1 MTYYLKRWQEHGH
14 DRLYVNAGRSKVG
27 WIDLKTGRATST
39 TEQGWPSPVEGMVK
53 QWLASNGLGHLQVQ
67 LAPRKRGDEVTAQ
80 EYLARRDQ
88 SRSSAQPTGDLRAES
103 SLVAWGTK
111 ASRQTDPVGQSWDL
125 AKNRPGSSAHAAART
140 HSTWWRRL
148 GRAMG
153 MRTKDQAWRIGAEGE
168 EIVAQTLRWARLRGW
183 RVLHAVPVGARGTD
197 IDHVLIGP
205 AGVITVN
212 TKHHRGKKVRVKPD
226 VVFVGEDAKKYGQ
239 VSQYEAARAAKLLT
253 AAAGR
258 RVPVRSA
265 VVIVG
270 AKSLRG
276 SRSAGV
282 EIMPKSHLLVWLL
295 FQRRVLGRAEVAQ
308 LYELARRSTTWQSG

>member
-1 MTYYLKRWQEHGH
+1 MT
-14 DRLYVNAGRSKVG
+14 
-27 WIDLKTGRATST
+27 
-39 TEQGWPSPVEGMVK
+39 
-53 QWLASNGLGHLQVQ
+53 
-67 LAPRKRGDEVTAQ
+67 
-80 EYLARRDQ
+80 RRQ
-88 SRSSAQPTGDLRAES
+88 Q
-103 SLVAWGTK
+103 
-111 ASRQTDPVGQSWDL
+111 DPVDQGWDL
-125 AKNRPGSSAHAAART
+125 AKNRPGSTAHAAART
-140 HSTWWRRL
+140 HATWRRQL

-205 AGVITVN
+205 AGVITIN
-212 TKHHRGKKVRVKPD
+212 TKHHRGKKVRVKPEA
-226 VVFVGEDAKKYGQ
+226 VFVGKDAKKYGQ
-239 VSQYEAARAAKLLT
+239 VSQYEAARTAKLL
-253 AAAGR
+253 ARAAGR
-258 RVPVRSA
+258 HVPVRSA

-270 AKSLRG
+270 AKSVRG

-295 FQRRVLGRAEVAQ
+295 FQRRILSRSEVGE